1 MNQDPTGTAALMDLW
16 RELRESTFTRTAGT
30 SVGPSEALG
39 VSDLLQVSFDAVRA
53 SVTRPPTGEV
63 NLGGPPPTAVVAP
76 PELLLGIELTVQG
89 DRHDDGVIIIA
100 VTPVWRHFLDELAS
114 NPAALAQLHW
124 RQMEELVA
132 GAYREAGWAVTLTPR
147 SDDRGRDV
155 VAARSDIGTTI
166 RLLDQVK
173 AYAPGHRVNADEVR
187 AMYGVLTLDQRASKA
202 VVTTTATFAP
212 GVYQE
217 FAAVMP
223 ERLELRDGY
232 QLQAWLQ
239 RIAAKR

>member
-1 MNQDPTGTAALMDLW
+1 MNRDSTGTAALVDRW
-16 RELRESTFTRTAGT
+16 RELRGRTFAAAAGT
-30 SVGPSEALG
+30 SVGTSEVLG
-39 VSDLLQVSFDAVRA
+39 VSDSLQVNFDDVRA

-63 NLGGPPPTAVVAP
+63 NLGGPPPTAVVAA

-100 VTPVWRHFLDELAS
+100 VTPAWRHLLDELAS

-155 VAARSDIGTTI
+155 VATRSDIGTTV

-173 AYAPGHRVNADEVR
+173 AYSPGHLVKADEVR

-202 VVTTTATFAP
+202 VVTTTTTFAP

-217 FAAVMP
+217 FSAVTP
-223 ERLELRDGY
+223 ERLELRDGN
-232 QLQAWLQ
+232 QLQTWLQ
-239 RIAAKR
+239 RIATKR